1 VLEQEE
7 SMTQRVIKKIRT
19 SHHFRAKSLI
29 MKLEL
34 YHFESCPYC
43 AKVRTFVDQAGIKS
57 KITYLDTKKDSKAY
71 DALMKMNGDDQVPC
85 LVIDGKPM
93 LESDDIIDWLKS
105 NVKK

>member
-1 VLEQEE
+1 MKVGL
-7 SMTQRVIKKIRT
+7 KKVRT
-19 SHHFRAKSLI
+19 SAHFRAKSSI

-43 AKVRTFVDQAGIKS
+43 AKVRQFIDRQGIQS
-57 KITYLDTKKDSKAY
+57 KITYHDTRKDPKAHER
-71 DALMKMNGDDQVPC
+71 LMKMNGDDQVPC

-93 LESDDIIDWLKS
+93 LESDDIIDWLQS